1 MDGFFDTL
9 ALYGKGVSI
18 AFGGIGMTLGVTAGA
33 IVIGMVIGLIMAL
46 GKMSKHKIARWP
58 ASIYVEIIRGTPL
71 FVQILILAYGV
82 PYLVNTLSDGA
93 MRFNWNPIFMVGILA
108 ADSTAALIW
117 RKSSGAAFRRWTTV
131 RRKWRGL
138 WE

>member
-58 ASIYVEIIRGTPL
+58 ASIYV
-71 FVQILILAYGV
+71 
-82 PYLVNTLSDGA
+82 
-93 MRFNWNPIFMVGILA
+93 
-108 ADSTAALIW
+108 
-117 RKSSGAAFRRWTTV
+117 
-131 RRKWRGL
+131 
-138 WE
+138 